1 MIHNN
6 AATEICIIKGQEAFV
21 YAWRSHKLADGKD
34 VLEILFVELANP
46 PSPVKLGGLPLN
58 VVPLVRT
65 SVVTN
70 CKLLDDTSITISR
83 SQIEALPNFSMTDYA
98 SQGKTH
104 LVNVVH
110 LCQCQ
115 THQAYYTGLS
125 KSITNEGTLNL
136 TSFHPSK
143 ITRGA
148 SGALWQEFRELEL
161 LDNITRFEDNIPRSI
176 TMADCRNTLID
187 LFHAHKGKNYMPSTM
202 HKAIHW
208 SASDPFLEGKEYS
221 DWWIVDSKAKRM
233 NTTVTTSMQPPST
246 PVQNAPL
253 QYNPALKHKI
263 SQDIPKNKQKKLS
276 IITLQVIHPPPPTLT
291 SVLISHLALAG
302 WTTAVHMMLSL
313 SYSLTGGERILFKTA
328 PCGTLWNQSC

>member
-1 MIHNN
+1 MDLSGSTWNRSDPSSSISSAQIQWVTEKYCKLSLCIGMPIMIHNN

-21 YAWRSHKLADGKD
+21 YAWQSHKLADGKD

-58 VVPLVRT
+58 VIPLVRT

-98 SQGKTH
+98 SQGKTC

-115 THQAYYTGLS
+115 THQAYYTALS
-125 KSITNEGTLNL
+125 KSITTEGTLNL

-148 SGALWQEFRELEL
+148 SGAL
-161 LDNITRFEDNIPRSI
+161 
-176 TMADCRNTLID
+176 
-187 LFHAHKGKNYMPSTM
+187 
-202 HKAIHW
+202 
-208 SASDPFLEGKEYS
+208 
-221 DWWIVDSKAKRM
+221 
-233 NTTVTTSMQPPST
+233 
-246 PVQNAPL
+246 
-253 QYNPALKHKI
+253 
-263 SQDIPKNKQKKLS
+263 
-276 IITLQVIHPPPPTLT
+276 
-291 SVLISHLALAG
+291 
-302 WTTAVHMMLSL
+302 
-313 SYSLTGGERILFKTA
+313 
-328 PCGTLWNQSC
+328 